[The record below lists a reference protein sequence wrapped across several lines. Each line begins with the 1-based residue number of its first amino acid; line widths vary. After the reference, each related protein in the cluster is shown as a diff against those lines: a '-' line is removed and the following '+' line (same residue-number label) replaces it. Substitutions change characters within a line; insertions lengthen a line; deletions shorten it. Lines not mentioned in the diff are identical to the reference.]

1 MSPASSSVDTRA
13 AHRSRRAGAVGLALL
28 LAAMAG
34 AAWVSV
40 GAIPGRSN
48 GGGLVEAA
56 DDLAALPCAIAAYE
70 AIQLARGRTTP
81 ASAIGWFAVACAFL
95 LLVFFMSAVSN
106 SGLGS

>member
-1 MSPASSSVDTRA
+1 MI
-13 AHRSRRAGAVGLALL
+13 GLGIL

-34 AAWVSV
+34 AAWVSI
-40 GAIPGRSN
+40 GAIPGESN
-48 GGGLVEAA
+48 GGGLVETA
-56 DDLAALPCAIAAYE
+56 DGLAALPCAIAAYE

-81 ASAIGWFAVACAFL
+81 ASAIGWFVVACVFL